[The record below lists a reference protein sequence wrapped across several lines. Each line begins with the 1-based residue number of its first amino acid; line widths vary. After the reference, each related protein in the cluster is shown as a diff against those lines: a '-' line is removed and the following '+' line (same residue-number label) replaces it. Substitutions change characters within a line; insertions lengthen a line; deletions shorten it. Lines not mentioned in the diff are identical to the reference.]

1 MLHPAAATH
10 RPRGGRQLGK
20 RRRSDRSPW
29 PSSAALAALGAL
41 LLLAACGPGGGT
53 PAPAGAGRPAAP
65 TSLPAEPDRVAAAAP
80 TRPPPLARVRIT
92 DAQIT
97 SAAGSYIAAE
107 KGYFREEGIEVEFV
121 PTGADQVPVVVAD
134 QADVAGAPINAF
146 LFNAFARGIPL
157 RVVADHGANLPG
169 ASAGGM
175 VIRKDLV
182 DGGDY
187 QGPASVR
194 GWRIASATQGS
205 ITDIAIDR
213 WVQSGGLQR
222 SDVEQVYLSFPD
234 TAAAFANK
242 GIEAA
247 YYQEPFTTVAVDRGL
262 IVRGPIAYEI
272 YPYQQIGVLLFGER
286 LLADRALSQRHV
298 RAYVRGVRDY
308 VKAMIDREPAAFDE
322 IVPILIEHTAVKDRA
337 LFDKAVPSGLKA
349 DPVPNVQ
356 SMTDDQEWFVAH
368 GFQPQRVNVQD
379 MVELSFVQQAIR
391 ELGTAQR

>member
-1 MLHPAAATH
+1 MGSRLPFARSAGVPATALPAAAL
-10 RPRGGRQLGK
+10 RG
-20 RRRSDRSPW
+20 
-29 PSSAALAALGAL
+29 LGAA
-41 LLLAACGPGGGT
+41 LLLAACSAAGGAP
-53 PAPAGAGRPAAP
+53 PAPPAAGAASTVVPAA
-65 TSLPAEPDRVAAAAP
+65 AGAVAP
-80 TRPPPLARVRIT
+80 TKPPEPARVRIT

-107 KGYFREEGIEVEFV
+107 KGYFREEGIEVEFI
-121 PTGADQVPVVVAD
+121 PSGADQVPIVVAD

-182 DGGDY
+182 DSGEY
-187 QGPASVR
+187 QGPASTR

-213 WVQSGGLQR
+213 WVRSGGLSR

-234 TAAAFANK
+234 TAAAFANR

-247 YYQEPFTTVAVDRGL
+247 YYQEPFTTIAVDRGL
-262 IVRGPIAYEI
+262 IARGPIAYEI

-286 LLADRALSQRHV
+286 LLRDRALSQRHV

-308 VKAMIDREPAAFDE
+308 VRAMID
-322 IVPILIEHTAVKDRA
+322 
-337 LFDKAVPSGLKA
+337 
-349 DPVPNVQ
+349 
-356 SMTDDQEWFVAH
+356 
-368 GFQPQRVNVQD
+368 
-379 MVELSFVQQAIR
+379 
-391 ELGTAQR
+391 